1 MLSCF
6 VPECFL
12 EREIFLE
19 NSMYKEKQSLLQEK
33 PVENI

>member
-12 EREIFLE
+12 EREISLK
-19 NSMYKEKQSLLQEK
+19 NSKYKEEQSLLQEN